1 MNAELVKNLV
11 QRVAVG
17 DIFRRKAQ
25 TMPDKE
31 AVAEKRGETY
41 LRLTYGE
48 LNAQLNRFARALRT
62 LGLQKG
68 DRVGLLGPN
77 SLEYLIA
84 LYGCAKGGFVAVPIN
99 PGLAPRD
106 VAYILNHAEVKI
118 LIVDDLLCALVN
130 GIKGNI
136 PGVEHF
142 ISIPAAKKEVAEP
155 FVDFYRFMQ
164 DCSGEEVEDVV
175 IQDRDLFEIL
185 YTSGTTA
192 LPKGVMIS
200 HLSVFI
206 MSLTNAI
213 ELGIIRGS
221 VGTTLMPLFHCAQ
234 QTFTTTFFH
243 IGGKNVLFRGF
254 DPAAT
259 LEAIERERI
268 DVIFCL
274 PGMYRTMLDHPGI
287 KKHDLSSVRSCVYA
301 MTPMDRK
308 TLEEGIKVFGADFML
323 GTGQTEF
330 FPSTNAFRAEW
341 QLKKRGNYWGESALT
356 VDTAVMDEEGNLL
369 PPGQTGEIV
378 WRGPAAMEGYLKN
391 PEATGESRKFG
402 WHHSGDLGYF
412 DEDRLL
418 VFVDRKKD
426 MIKTGGENV
435 PSVKVEQV
443 LLSHPRIESAA
454 VVGLPHER
462 WSEAVTAFVVPKK
475 GTQLTEEDVIAFCKK
490 ELGGFEVPKR
500 VMLLEELP
508 KTATGK
514 VQKHVLRERYQE
526 LYK

>member
-1 MNAELVKNLV
+1 
-11 QRVAVG
+11 
-17 DIFRRKAQ
+17 
-25 TMPDKE
+25 
-31 AVAEKRGETY
+31 
-41 LRLTYGE
+41 
-48 LNAQLNRFARALRT
+48 
-62 LGLQKG
+62 
-68 DRVGLLGPN
+68 
-77 SLEYLIA
+77 
-84 LYGCAKGGFVAVPIN
+84 
-99 PGLAPRD
+99 
-106 VAYILNHAEVKI
+106 
-118 LIVDDLLCALVN
+118 
-130 GIKGNI
+130 
-136 PGVEHF
+136 
-142 ISIPAAKKEVAEP
+142 
-155 FVDFYRFMQ
+155 
-164 DCSGEEVEDVV
+164 
-175 IQDRDLFEIL
+175 
-185 YTSGTTA
+185 A

-243 IGGKNVLFRGF
+243 VGGKNVLFRGF

-274 PGMYRTMLDHPGI
+274 PGMYRAMLDHPGI
-287 KKHDLSSVRSCVYA
+287 KEHDLSSVRSCVYA

-378 WRGPAAMEGYLKN
+378 WRGPAAMEGYFKN

-435 PSVKVEQV
+435 PSVKVEQI

-500 VMLLEELP
+500 VVLLEELP

-514 VQKHVLRERYQE
+514 VQKHVLRERYRE